1 MTTDVKC
8 RCGFMDK
15 EMACAKLDSRADD
28 ARCEKQCTKRRECLR
43 HKCGQKCC
51 IQIDHPCPLICGR
64 LLSCGLH
71 RCSEPCHRGN
81 CSSCPNVSF
90 DELSCYCGA
99 QIIYPPIAC
108 GVKPPFCTQ
117 TCTRPHPCGH
127 PVMHQCH
134 SDARCPPCTALT
146 EKWCHGKHELRK
158 SVACHI
164 EGISCGKACGESL
177 PCGKHT
183 CVKACH
189 PGDCDRV
196 CNQPCKETRP
206 SCGHPCNAPC
216 HPDQPCNPNIP
227 CPEKIKLSC
236 NCGLLTSL
244 VLCSSTTVGSLHS
257 GLLAAQIRDLNN
269 GNTTSISFNNRT
281 NKSKLDCNEE
291 CAKIERNRRIALAL
305 QIENPDVGAK
315 LAAPKYSDFLRD
327 IAKKDPYFATMVHDK
342 LTELVKLA
350 KDSKQKSRSHSF
362 DCMNRDKRQFIHEL
376 TDHFGI
382 ESESYDS
389 EPKRNVVVTAV
400 KDRAWLPSQSILDVV
415 LGVRKAPAPVSIA
428 LSRPTFTTLQP
439 LKSTSSGTSSESTA
453 PAVVDYFDD

>member
-1 MTTDVKC
+1 M
-8 RCGFMDK
+8 
-15 EMACAKLDSRADD
+15 
-28 ARCEKQCTKRRECLR
+28 
-43 HKCGQKCC
+43 
-51 IQIDHPCPLICGR
+51 
-64 LLSCGLH
+64 
-71 RCSEPCHRGN
+71 
-81 CSSCPNVSF
+81 
-90 DELSCYCGA
+90 
-99 QIIYPPIAC
+99 
-108 GVKPPFCTQ
+108 
-117 TCTRPHPCGH
+117 
-127 PVMHQCH
+127 
-134 SDARCPPCTALT
+134 
-146 EKWCHGKHELRK
+146 
-158 SVACHI
+158 
-164 EGISCGKACGESL
+164 
-177 PCGKHT
+177 
-183 CVKACH
+183 
-189 PGDCDRV
+189 
-196 CNQPCKETRP
+196 
-206 SCGHPCNAPC
+206 
-216 HPDQPCNPNIP
+216 
-227 CPEKIKLSC
+227 
-236 NCGLLTSL
+236 
-244 VLCSSTTVGSLHS
+244 GSLHS

-428 LSRPTFTTLQP
+428 LSRP
-439 LKSTSSGTSSESTA
+439 
-453 PAVVDYFDD
+453 